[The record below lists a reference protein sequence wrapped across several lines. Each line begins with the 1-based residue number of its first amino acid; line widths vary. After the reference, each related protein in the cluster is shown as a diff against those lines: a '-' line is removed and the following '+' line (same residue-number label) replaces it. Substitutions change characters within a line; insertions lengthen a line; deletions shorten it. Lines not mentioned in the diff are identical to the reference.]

1 MINSTQS
8 LFANKRKYNHNSTTP
23 NGRLPDLSNGAIF
36 NDLERPLP
44 PGFKVTP
51 FFDAKYLRNGTIHR
65 HSFNRILIR
74 SYTRPIQ
81 QCRFEWP
88 WVTLS
93 DLAKY
98 SMTRSV
104 ARSVCDSWASY
115 SFFISDMLQPVSTIR
130 RQTNLRSATNSDL
143 FIPRTPSVENT
154 QRHTTAQRRH
164 CVPMP
169 AVVAARCY
177 AYTRSIPSCAVCLY
191 VRLSVTFVYSVE
203 MTKHIFKFFFT
214 IGYHSSFSLSS
225 VMAIFRQGPPNWG
238 ENRDFRPIYGLA
250 IYDC

>member
-98 SMTRSV
+98 SMTGSVVRSL
-104 ARSVCDSWASY
+104 CDSWASCFKEQEVKVIWQKAPHGGGAFPGY
-115 SFFISDMLQPVSTIR
+115 GSPQGVESCTIEF
-130 RQTNLRSATNSDL
+130 L
-143 FIPRTPSVENT
+143 
-154 QRHTTAQRRH
+154 
-164 CVPMP
+164 
-169 AVVAARCY
+169 
-177 AYTRSIPSCAVCLY
+177 
-191 VRLSVTFVYSVE
+191 
-203 MTKHIFKFFFT
+203 
-214 IGYHSSFSLSS
+214 G
-225 VMAIFRQGPPNWG
+225 
-238 ENRDFRPIYGLA
+238 
-250 IYDC
+250 

>member
-1 MINSTQS
+1 M
-8 LFANKRKYNHNSTTP
+8 
-23 NGRLPDLSNGAIF
+23 
-36 NDLERPLP
+36 
-44 PGFKVTP
+44 
-51 FFDAKYLRNGTIHR
+51 
-65 HSFNRILIR
+65 SFRM
-74 SYTRPIQ
+74 
-81 QCRFEWP
+81 
-88 WVTLS
+88 TLS
-93 DLAKY
+93 DLEWLSKIFNDKKRRA
-98 SMTRSV
+98 
-104 ARSVCDSWASY
+104 VCLRQLSFLF
-115 SFFISDMLQPVSTIR
+115 FFISDMLQPVSTIR

-214 IGYHSSFSLSS
+214 IGYSHHSSFSLSS